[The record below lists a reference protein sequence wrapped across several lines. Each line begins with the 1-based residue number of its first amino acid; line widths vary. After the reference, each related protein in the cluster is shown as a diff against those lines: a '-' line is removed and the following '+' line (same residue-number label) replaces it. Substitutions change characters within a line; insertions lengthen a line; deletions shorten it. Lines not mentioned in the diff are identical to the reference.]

1 MKTIFEIEAMFQN
14 EQELH
19 LVIEDCKD
27 NIDKINY
34 WQGVLLQGVLDSA
47 EQAKTALQ
55 ELTGAYMGLRTYVT
69 VAQTE
74 KAIRQNVAYQE
85 LRKNSTGKFVST
97 VADAEA
103 SAMVNNY
110 RRVRNYLEGYY
121 NQCDK
126 AISSVQ
132 SLLKFMG
139 EEIRLN
145 R

>member
-1 MKTIFEIEAMFQN
+1 MKTIYEIQEMFQN

-27 NIDKINY
+27 NLDKINY
-34 WQGVLLQGVLDSA
+34 WQGVLLQGVLDNA
-47 EQAKTALQ
+47 EQAKQALQ

-74 KAIRQNVAYQE
+74 KTIRQNEAYQD
-85 LRKNSTGKFVST
+85 LRKNATGKFVST
-97 VADAEA
+97 VAEQEA
-103 SAMVNNY
+103 SNMVNNY

-121 NQCDK
+121 YQCDK